1 MIKKAHL
8 HFHGLLM
15 WTNDAQINYKMSACY
30 GVNLLILAK
39 AIKINIF
46 RQKWAHENPQRTA
59 SQLHKK
65 V

>member
-1 MIKKAHL
+1 
-8 HFHGLLM
+8 M

-30 GVNLLILAK
+30 GVNLLILGK
-39 AIKINIF
+39 SHKD
-46 RQKWAHENPQRTA
+46 KHLYTDMSSPGVSKPQGIA